1 MRKLGTHWKEGKI
14 GIKHKY
20 FEVVEIEKHIT
31 YFYNKLGGK
40 VKCPE
45 CQIL

>member
-1 MRKLGTHWKEGKI
+1 MRKLGTHRKEGRKRD
-14 GIKHKY
+14 KY
-20 FEVVEIEKHIT
+20 FEVVEIKEDIT

-45 CQIL
+45 C